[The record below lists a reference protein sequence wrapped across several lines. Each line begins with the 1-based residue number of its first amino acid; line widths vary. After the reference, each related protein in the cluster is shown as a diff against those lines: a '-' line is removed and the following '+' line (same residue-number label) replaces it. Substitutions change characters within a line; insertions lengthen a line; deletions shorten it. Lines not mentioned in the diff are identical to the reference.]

1 MQALWLR
8 IKPTAGDTHED
19 ATERWKCEHQC
30 LPNFAVASCDAA
42 AMLDPVE
49 GSLDAEASTID
60 VSLKADRLSA
70 VAFRQ
75 NVSPDALGAAP

>member
-1 MQALWLR
+1 M
-8 IKPTAGDTHED
+8 E
-19 ATERWKCEHQC
+19 CEQQC
-30 LPNFAVASCDAA
+30 LPNFVVASCDAA
-42 AMLDPVE
+42 AMLGPVE